1 MNLIPRGESFFLDDM
16 FNDFLN
22 SKDTNSMKCDIY
34 EKDNKYYIEMDTPG
48 FTKENTTIECDNG
61 YLTVKVSKKE
71 ENSDEGKNY
80 IRRERSM
87 RKLERSFYVG
97 DADCEAIKASFKNG
111 CLMIEVPKEEKIET
125 KKTIQIEEN

>member
-1 MNLIPRGESFFLDDM
+1 MKLIPRGESFFLDDV
-16 FNDFLN
+16 FSDFLN

-34 EKDNKYYIEMDTPG
+34 EKDGKYYIEMDTPG
-48 FTKENTTIECDNG
+48 FAKEDTTIECDNG

-80 IRRERSM
+80 IRRERNT
-87 RKLERSFYVG
+87 REFTRSFYVG
-97 DADCEAIKASFKNG
+97 DVDTEAIKANFKNG
-111 CLMIEVPKEEKIET
+111 CLTIEVPKEEKVET